1 MGLSKTRNRC
11 PETLGPKWLTFL
23 KQEKHF
29 VKAPSVENILFTK
42 SLSTRQRKSE
52 LSPKDRDVTNVNSQV
67 MVVRQDLSIT
77 KKAKTTKKIV
87 LRMECSE
94 CKFRKQVPLKRCKH
108 FELGGD
114 KKRKGQMIQF

>member
-11 PETLGPKWLTFL
+11 PETLGPKWLTYP
-23 KQEKHF
+23 KREKHF
-29 VKAPSVENILFTK
+29 VKAPSVENILSTK

-77 KKAKTTKKIV
+77 KKPKQPRRLSFVWNVQSAN
-87 LRMECSE
+87 SE
-94 CKFRKQVPLKRCKH
+94 SRCH
-108 FELGGD
+108 
-114 KKRKGQMIQF
+114 

>member
-29 VKAPSVENILFTK
+29 VKARSVENILFTK

-77 KKAKTTKKIV
+77 KSQNNEEDCPSYGMFRVQIPKA
-87 LRMECSE
+87 
-94 CKFRKQVPLKRCKH
+94 
-108 FELGGD
+108 GA
-114 KKRKGQMIQF
+114 